1 MTLWALAQHL
11 IKKYINMNTRK
22 LTRRQAIATTSAGIA
37 GMILGFPVRSFGI
50 NNTRQLKKLAING
63 GEKIHTGPWPQ
74 WPYWDQSAEP
84 GILEML
90 RSGRWW
96 LGSGE
101 HVTEFEKKY
110 AELMGAKRC
119 LATASGTTALLTALN
134 VLGVDAGDE
143 VLVSPFTFIATYN
156 VIFASKALPVFV
168 DSDPETFLIDPK
180 KIEGR
185 ITDRTVAIVPV
196 HIYGLPV
203 DMDSV
208 NKVSKDN
215 GLKVIED
222 ACQAWLAEYRG
233 KRVGSIGDL
242 GCFSFQNSKHLASGE
257 GGAVLGNDEDLMDRC
272 HAYHN
277 CGRPFGRMKH
287 VSGNQY
293 NGMNYRMQQ
302 SQALILMSQM
312 KRIEKDNDLRW
323 ANALYLNEKLKEIP
337 GIIPSRA
344 AEGATRAVYH
354 MYPFRY
360 VKEKFNN
367 IPKDTF
373 LRALNAE
380 GIPCGGGY
388 GKQNKEGLI
397 EEQLNSRGFKRLFP
411 EARLKQWREENNL
424 PGNDLLCDQAVT
436 FYQSMLLGSKADMD
450 DIVNAITKLYE
461 NRDSLI

>member
-1 MTLWALAQHL
+1 MKAQ
-11 IKKYINMNTRK
+11 K
-22 LTRRQAIATTSAGIA
+22 LTRRQAINVTTSGFAGL
-37 GMILGFPVRSFGI
+37 MLGFPFRSFGI
-50 NNTRQLKKLAING
+50 KTSSQTKKLAING
-63 GEKIHTGPWPQ
+63 GEKVHTGSWPQ
-74 WPYWDQSAEP
+74 WPFWDQTAEP
-84 GILEML
+84 GILDMF

-96 LGSGE
+96 RGNGE

-119 LATASGTTALLTALN
+119 LATASGTTALVTALQ

-143 VLVSPFTFIATYN
+143 VLVSPYTFIATYN
-156 VIFASKALPVFV
+156 VIFSHKALPVFV
-168 DSDPETFLIDPK
+168 DSDPETFLIDPR
-180 KIEGR
+180 KIEER
-185 ITDRTVAIVPV
+185 ITERTVAIVPV

-208 NKVSKDN
+208 NRIAKGRN
-215 GLKVIED
+215 LKVIED

-242 GCFSFQNSKHLASGE
+242 GCFSFQNSKHLAAGE
-257 GGAVLGNDEDLMDRC
+257 GGAILGNDEDLMDRC

-277 CGRPFGRMKH
+277 CGRPYGRMKP

-312 KRIEKDNDLRW
+312 KRIEKDNDIRLS
-323 ANALYLNEKLKEIP
+323 NALYLDRKLKEIP
-337 GIIPSRA
+337 GIVPYKL

-360 VKEKFNN
+360 IKEKFNN
-367 IPKDTF
+367 IPKDKF
-373 LRALNAE
+373 IRALNAE
-380 GIPCGGGY
+380 GIPCSNGY
-388 GKQNKEGLI
+388 GKQNTEGLI
-397 EEQLNSRGFKRLFP
+397 EEQLNSRGYKRLFS
-411 EARLKQWREENNL
+411 ETRLKQWRDENKL

-436 FYQSMLLGSKADMD
+436 FYQSLLLGSKSDMD
-450 DIVNAITKLYE
+450 DIANAITKIYE
-461 NRDSLI
+461 NRDALA